1 MALINCPECGRQVSD
16 KAPTCPGCGVVIA
29 TQPPEAVPQDS
40 YDQRWDPV
48 DLQLME
54 VKSRCQKHRMMSV
67 LLLFA
72 GLVLGTVM
80 ARFIDNSEAL
90 VFDVARVL
98 LYGGMVWLVL
108 NELRYLWHQRKL
120 LRD

>member
-1 MALINCPECGRQVSD
+1 
-16 KAPTCPGCGVVIA
+16 VVIA

-48 DLQLME
+48 DLELME
-54 VKSRCQKHRMMSV
+54 AKNVCQKHRMMSV

-80 ARFIDNSEAL
+80 ARFIDDPEAL

>member
-29 TQPPEAVPQDS
+29 AQPPEAVSQES
-40 YDQRWDPV
+40 YDQRWNPV
-48 DLQLME
+48 DLELME
-54 VKSRCQKHRMMSV
+54 AKSVCQKHRVMSA
-67 LLLFA
+67 LLIFA
-72 GLVLGTVM
+72 GLLLGTAM
-80 ARFIDNSEAL
+80 GRFIDDPEAL
-90 VFDVARVL
+90 VFDVAKVM
-98 LYGGMVWLVL
+98 LYAGMIWLVG

>member
-29 TQPPEAVPQDS
+29 AQPSEAVPQDS

-48 DLQLME
+48 DLELME
-54 VKSRCQKHRMMSV
+54 AKSVCQKHRMMSV

-72 GLVLGTVM
+72 GLVLGTAM
-80 ARFIDNSEAL
+80 ANFIDNREAI